1 MTVNKYNRDNYYK
14 GKVITQVRE
23 GQGVR
28 NSIVA
33 QVMNDSAG
41 EGRQALVA
49 VKLVLRGRAEPSFL
63 PQTCRR
69 IHCQLGLPCS
79 FRV

>member
-14 GKVITQVRE
+14 GKVITQARE

-28 NSIVA
+28 NSTVA
-33 QVMNDSAG
+33 QVMYDSTG
-41 EGRQALVA
+41 KGRLALVA
-49 VKLVLRGRAEPSFL
+49 VKLALRGRADPAFL
-63 PQTCRR
+63 PQTCRHV
-69 IHCQLGLPCS
+69 HCQLGLPCS